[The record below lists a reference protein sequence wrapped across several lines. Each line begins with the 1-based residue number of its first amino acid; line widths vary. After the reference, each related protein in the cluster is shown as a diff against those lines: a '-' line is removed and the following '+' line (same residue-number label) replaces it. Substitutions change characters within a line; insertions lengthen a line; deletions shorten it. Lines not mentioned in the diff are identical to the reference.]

1 MIAAESLL
9 RNEAWNKNSKKKGD
23 GLSPDRNYVPDPHVT
38 AGADLSCVTSFQFDV
53 FSLGLSYTRCH
64 NLVLFWGF
72 GYL

>member
-53 FSLGLSYTRCH
+53 FDTSHHYYT
-64 NLVLFWGF
+64 
-72 GYL
+72 